1 MIEKDRPQN
10 PPSQACAVGYNNLQL
25 PQWKATMTNRYQ
37 KEIEEILKKAGEPP
51 SGQQPSDPV
60 EPPQESR
67 PRRRSRP
74 SPHGGAMRGLA
85 VSYKHLLLAGVG
97 VLVVSIFI
105 GGLPMFLVGAGL
117 LVAGYIWYYR
127 APRSGGGSSSNS
139 SGGRSPKMWRGRMI
153 DPGDDPHFTNDRWGR
168 RR

>member
-1 MIEKDRPQN
+1 
-10 PPSQACAVGYNNLQL
+10 
-25 PQWKATMTNRYQ
+25 MTNRYQ

-51 SGQQPSDPV
+51 PEQQPSGGPD
-60 EPPQESR
+60 EPPPERR

-74 SPHGGAMRGLA
+74 TAQGSAMRRVA
-85 VSYKHLLLAGVG
+85 ISYKHLLLAGVG
-97 VLVVSIFI
+97 VLIISIFA

-127 APRSGGGSSSNS
+127 APRSGGDSSRG
-139 SGGRSPKMWRGRMI
+139 SGGGRAPKMWRGRMI
-153 DPGDDPHFTNDRWGR
+153 DPGDDPHFTDDRWGR